1 MTNHFS
7 RHPVQLAWLLALLCF
22 GLFGLSLALG
32 EVWLNPLGLLM
43 PAGSDTQTVDAVI
56 LREIRLPRA
65 VLAAAIGAVLGL
77 AGAVLQ
83 GLLRNPLAE
92 PGLIGVSATASLGA
106 VIAIYSGAS
115 ALFGLALPLSALTGA
130 LAAVVLLQVLA
141 GRSGDRL
148 VLILAGVAISSLAG
162 ALTSLVLNLSD
173 NPFAAMEIVFWLM
186 GSLTDRS
193 LVHVG
198 LALPFIVVGVALL
211 LSCQR
216 GLEALSLGDDVAAS
230 LGISLGGLRRRAILG
245 TAIGVGAA
253 TAVSGAIGF
262 VGLIVPHLLRPLV
275 DHRPG
280 GLLWASALGGAAF
293 LLAADCVARV
303 ILPDRDLKLG
313 VITATLGAPFFLWLL
328 VRLRK
333 DTE

>member
-7 RHPVQLAWLLALLCF
+7 RHPAQLAWLLALLCF

-32 EVWLNPLGLLM
+32 EVWLHPLGLLM

-130 LAAVVLLQVLA
+130 LAAVLLLQLLA

-275 DHRPG
+275 DYRPG
-280 GLLWASALGGAAF
+280 RLLWASALGGAAF

-313 VITATLGAPFFLWLL
+313 VVTATLGAPFFLWLL

>member
-7 RHPVQLAWLLALLCF
+7 RHPAQLAWLLALLCF

-43 PAGSDTQTVDAVI
+43 PAGSDTQSVDAVI

-115 ALFGLALPLSALTGA
+115 ALFGLALPLSALAGA
-130 LAAVVLLQVLA
+130 LAAVVLLQLLA

-193 LVHVG
+193 LLHVG

-275 DHRPG
+275 DYRPG
-280 GLLWASALGGAAF
+280 RLLWASALGGAAF

-333 DTE
+333 DAE

>member
-7 RHPVQLAWLLALLCF
+7 RHPAQLAWLLALLCF

-43 PAGSDTQTVDAVI
+43 PAGSDTQSVDAVI

-65 VLAAAIGAVLGL
+65 ILAAAIGAVLGL

-130 LAAVVLLQVLA
+130 LAAVVLLQLLA

-193 LVHVG
+193 LLHVG

-275 DHRPG
+275 DYRPG
-280 GLLWASALGGAAF
+280 RLLWVSALGGAAF

-333 DTE
+333 DAE

>member
-7 RHPVQLAWLLALLCF
+7 RHPAQLAWLLALLCF

-130 LAAVVLLQVLA
+130 LAAVVLLQLLA

-275 DHRPG
+275 DYRPG
-280 GLLWASALGGAAF
+280 RLLWASALGGAAF